1 MSVHFIIRKINRHS
15 LNPCHAHFILICIE
29 SIFKTRYVHI
39 DGPNLLMNTKKS
51 QQTRVTKW
59 NKISRIRMSSMKR
72 ISLKEK
78 KLFFWFIYDSPGIF
92 VSSIVLTE
100 IINDRV
106 RFPLI
111 LFSTGTVAR
120 LECFIFLCSH
130 YDFWRDI
137 HEHNQTYA
145 ALYDTAA
152 PNASITARWS
162 GKTTQHILYK
172 QRHKS
177 IVDVWKLFPAVDKE
191 KRMKRNTFKNGR
203 NDSLLFNHDK

>member
-1 MSVHFIIRKINRHS
+1 MAN
-15 LNPCHAHFILICIE
+15 
-29 SIFKTRYVHI
+29 
-39 DGPNLLMNTKKS
+39 
-51 QQTRVTKW
+51 
-59 NKISRIRMSSMKR
+59 MKR
-72 ISLKEK
+72 ISLQEK
-78 KLFFWFIYDSPGIF
+78 KLFFWFIYDSPRIS

-111 LFSTGTVAR
+111 LFSTDPVAR

-145 ALYDTAA
+145 ALYDTAS

-162 GKTTQHILYK
+162 GKTTQHIPYK

-177 IVDVWKLFPAVDKE
+177 IVDAWKLFPVDKE
-191 KRMKRNTFKNGR
+191 NRIKRNTFKNGR